1 MFPFCFSLFIQP
13 LNTYKAVCTVIL
25 EVLSNWG
32 HSQLN
37 MYHHRVY
44 NQIASLQLY
53 EIAFRRVCD
62 FFFFFLILKHFSM
75 QIKLLLQTLGDGI
88 NKICFLWCFPLQQ
101 EIITS
106 IFSLPYAFR
115 QMEKEKP
122 GLFSRILQSKLEPQ
136 VVDVMFIL
144 HHLASHHLTCT
155 NISDFT
161 HGETEI
167 QLLQSLSLLGK
178 KKKNRSALQKAF

>member
-1 MFPFCFSLFIQP
+1 
-13 LNTYKAVCTVIL
+13 
-25 EVLSNWG
+25 
-32 HSQLN
+32 
-37 MYHHRVY
+37 
-44 NQIASLQLY
+44 
-53 EIAFRRVCD
+53 
-62 FFFFFLILKHFSM
+62 
-75 QIKLLLQTLGDGI
+75 
-88 NKICFLWCFPLQQ
+88 
-101 EIITS
+101 
-106 IFSLPYAFR
+106 
-115 QMEKEKP
+115 MEKEKP

-178 KKKNRSALQKAF
+178 KKKTDQPFKKHFEALLKISFVGGFQVIYLLIT